1 MIEML
6 PEYEVKM
13 KEMDETSQELA
24 QNAKTKPES
33 EQFVNENQT
42 LQDDFNDVKLS
53 VETAKSK

>member
-1 MIEML
+1 ML

-33 EQFVNENQT
+33 DQFVNENQT